1 MYSKYDRSIK
11 KGRIIYEEDIH
22 SFCYLIK
29 RKNLYHFNILIDIVI
44 ISNPI
49 LIRISPITYSIWM
62 IS

>member
-11 KGRIIYEEDIH
+11 KGR
-22 SFCYLIK
+22 LIK

-44 ISNPI
+44 ISSPI